1 MKILHRMFKI
11 FSCIPERKDS
21 TQHQYTNNSL
31 NQCSLGCFNSGRRR
45 MDLIRT
51 LGETTLSTRMIRLE
65 NVNIHLASKIY

>member
-1 MKILHRMFKI
+1 MEIFHRMFKI
-11 FSCIPERKDS
+11 FSYTPKRKDS

-51 LGETTLSTRMIRLE
+51 LGETTLSTRMIRSE
-65 NVNIHLASKIY
+65 SVNIHLASQIN